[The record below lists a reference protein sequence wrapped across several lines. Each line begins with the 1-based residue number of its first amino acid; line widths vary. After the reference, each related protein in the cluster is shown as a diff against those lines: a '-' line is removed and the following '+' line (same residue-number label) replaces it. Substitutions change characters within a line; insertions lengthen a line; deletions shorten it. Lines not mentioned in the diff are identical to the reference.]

1 MLKFLRFTLILALL
15 SAASGSLAENPNWP
29 PEESVTDLS
38 QPTTWPDDNSY
49 HDMWELFS
57 FIPDDAKTLVRQEE
71 LALGSGIHADRAWQM
86 TTGDDRVIIAV
97 LDSGIRW
104 SELDLVNKYYLN
116 RGELPEP
123 DVACRTAA
131 FAASRPYDANGD
143 GIFNVQDYTNE
154 MGAEVPKTPCDPRIT
169 AFAGSWDTNGNTILD
184 PQDLIQIFSDGKDN
198 DNNGYVDDISGWDFF
213 DNDNDANDDTNYGH
227 GTGEAKDSAAQGNNG
242 IGRIGV
248 CPKCR
253 VLMVRVGDSFMAT
266 ANDFALGTVFAVD
279 SGASVVQEAL
289 GGLGNNP
296 FAREAIDYAYN
307 SNVVIIGSAA
317 DENSFHSN
325 LPGANDHVVYCHA
338 ITHDGLRVNTSTTF
352 LNFNNCTNYGPRLEL
367 STPGNSC
374 SSEATGKTAGVA
386 GLLYSAALKVN
397 LPFPSGSATKTDLF
411 GARRLSAEEVRQILI
426 TTVDDIHIPE
436 AKTDPSKY
444 PSREGWEQRFGYGR
458 TNVRSAVDAIMAQ
471 KIPPE
476 VDLQSPEW
484 FDVLYPDRQ
493 PTVALKGKLAFRK
506 ALYQSMD
513 YLIEWAP
520 GADPED
526 SAFTTLT
533 SKKGITEPIDGV
545 LYQWD
550 ISQLTVD
557 NADMPAPDYD
567 TNRRMIT
574 VRLRVTADSATLGPI
589 KGETRKAFHL
599 ERDPSLLAGFPL
611 QLGAGGDSSPK
622 LADLNGDG
630 KREIIV
636 ATADG
641 TVHAIDGQGREISGW
656 PAKIESVQALD
667 STIAGNVR
675 GSTGYTT
682 GGVDP
687 NKRAMV
693 MATVAIGDLD
703 GDGSLDVVVASYE
716 GKVHVF
722 GADGSLRPGFP
733 VAVDQLDLNSL
744 TNSDSVIDD
753 GIFAAPALAD
763 LDGDG
768 KLEIIV
774 AALDGK
780 IYVWREDG
788 TIQSGFPVLLQDPR
802 GAGSDGKLQR
812 ARIVSSPAIGDVDGD
827 GAPDIVVGSNELLDG
842 FGTVY
847 VVHGRGSEHAS
858 GEAYHP
864 AWPQRIVSF
873 EVLPM
878 VGEGIPIS
886 PALADVNRDGL
897 VEIAVGGVGTKA
909 LIRRNTGEEMI
920 PLCLA
925 HDNVDFT
932 KDGWEKEV
940 VPCPR
945 KISKSCAE
953 EEAADSKVFCVG
965 GAMKNNVFGEK
976 SNCSDNPSV
985 VLVSNPSF
993 GDLNNDQWPDLL
1005 FPMGGFGAAETFASG
1020 GTRSDFEH
1028 HIGAWN
1034 SVTGQYLPGFPQRMN
1049 DWQFFMNASV
1059 ADLDGDNLPE
1069 IIAGSGGYWLRAFDV
1084 NGKEP
1089 TGWPKLAGQWIIG
1102 SPAVGDLTGDG
1113 MLEVVSVTRW
1123 GWLHAWKTEGKATGR
1138 IDWES
1143 FGHDNH
1149 NSRNFENKLAQGIRA
1164 SELPTTAPDGGVADD
1179 GGYEPLCP
1187 SGSDECEGN
1196 GCSCDATGD
1205 NSAGRSFLG
1214 LLLAVSCL
1222 WRRRKLNV
1230 AAAR

>member
-1 MLKFLRFTLILALL
+1 MRKSLIVVVVLFTVV
-15 SAASGSLAENPNWP
+15 SANVGLAENADWP
-29 PEESVTDLS
+29 PAESVTDLS
-38 QPTTWPDDNSY
+38 KSTTWPDDNSY

-71 LALGSGIHADRAWQM
+71 LSMGSGIHADRAWQK
-86 TTGDDRVIIAV
+86 TTGDDRVVIAV

-131 FAASRPYDANGD
+131 FDASRPYDANGD
-143 GIFNVQDYTNE
+143 GMFNIQDYTTE
-154 MGAEVPKTPCDPRIT
+154 MGAGVPKTPCDPRIINY
-169 AFAGSWDTNGNTILD
+169 AGTWDTNGNTFLD
-184 PQDLIQIFSDGKDN
+184 PQDLIQIFSDGKD
-198 DNNGYVDDISGWDFF
+198 DDANGYIDDISGWDFF

-242 IGRIGV
+242 VGRIGV

-296 FAREAIDYAYN
+296 FARQAIDYAYN

-317 DENSFHSN
+317 DENSFHAN

-374 SSEATGKTAGVA
+374 SSEAVGKTAGVA
-386 GLLYSAALKVN
+386 GLLYSAALKAD
-397 LPFPSGSATKTDLF
+397 LDFPSGKASATDTF

-426 TTVDDIHIPE
+426 TTVDDINIPD
-436 AKTDPSKY
+436 AKDDPTKY
-444 PSREGWEQRFGYGR
+444 PSRAGWEQRFGYGR
-458 TNVRSAVDAIMAQ
+458 TNVRSAVDVILAS

-484 FDVLYPDRQ
+484 FDILYPDRT
-493 PTVALKGKLAFRK
+493 PNVAITGRISFRK
-506 ALYQSMD
+506 AFFESVD
-513 YLIEWAP
+513 YVIEWAP
-520 GADPED
+520 GADPEN
-526 SAFTTLT
+526 SAFTTLV
-533 SKKGITEPIDGV
+533 KKEGVTDPIDGT
-545 LYQWD
+545 LYDWD
-550 ISQLTVD
+550 ISQLSVD

-574 VRLRVTADSATLGPI
+574 VRIRVTANSTKLGAV
-589 KGETRKAFHL
+589 KGETRKAFHV
-599 ERDPSLLAGFPL
+599 ERDESLLSNFPI

-622 LADLNGDG
+622 LADLDGDG

-641 TVHAIDGQGREISGW
+641 QVHAIDGLGRPLPGW
-656 PAKIESVQALD
+656 PVKIEKIQALD
-667 STIAGNVR
+667 SDIAGNVR
-675 GSTGYTT
+675 LSYAYDK
-682 GGVDP
+682 GGIDAD
-687 NKRAMV
+687 KHAMV
-693 MATVAIGDLD
+693 MAAVAIGDLD
-703 GDGSLDVVVASYE
+703 GDKSLEVVVASYE

-722 GADGSLRPGFP
+722 GSDGTLRPGFP
-733 VAVDQLDLNSL
+733 VSVDNLDLNTL
-744 TNSDSVIDD
+744 TDGDNIIDD
-753 GIFAAPALAD
+753 GVFAAPALAD

-768 KLEIIV
+768 KLEIVV

-780 IYVWREDG
+780 IYVWRENG
-788 TIQSGFPVLLQDPR
+788 EGQTGFPVLLQDPR
-802 GAGSDGKLQR
+802 GQGSDASLMR

-827 GAPDIVVGSNELLDG
+827 GDLDIVVGSNELLDG

-847 VVHGRGSEHAS
+847 VVHGRGNEHGS
-858 GEAYHP
+858 GAAYHDG
-864 AWPQRIVSF
+864 WPQRIVSF

-886 PALADVNRDGL
+886 PALADVNRDGI
-897 VEIAVGGVGTKA
+897 VEIAIGGVGTKA

-925 HDNVDFT
+925 RDNVDFS
-932 KDGWEKEV
+932 KDGWQKEV
-940 VPCPR
+940 IPCTR
-945 KISKSCAE
+945 KITKSCAE
-953 EEAADSKVFCVG
+953 EEAADSRVFCVG
-965 GAMKNNVFGEK
+965 GAMKNNVFGDK

-1028 HIGAWN
+1028 HLGAWN
-1034 SVTGQYLPGFPQRMN
+1034 TVSGEYLPGFPQRTN
-1049 DWQFFMNASV
+1049 DWQFFMNISV
-1059 ADLDGDNLPE
+1059 ADIDGDDLPE
-1069 IIAGSGGYWLRAFDV
+1069 ILAGSGGYWQRAFNV

-1089 TGWPKLAGQWIIG
+1089 AGWPKLAGQWIIG
-1102 SPAVGDLTGDG
+1102 SPAVGDITGDG
-1113 MLEVVSVTRW
+1113 KLEVVSITRW
-1123 GWLHAWKTEGKATGR
+1123 GWLYAWQTEGKTTGR

-1149 NSRNFENKLAQGIRA
+1149 NSRNFENKLEQGIRA
-1164 SELPTTAPDGGVADD
+1164 SELPATPDGGVQDD
-1179 GGYEPLCP
+1179 AGYGTDCAN
-1187 SGSDECEGN
+1187 GSDECEGN
-1196 GCSCDATGD
+1196 GCSCEVGGGASTPWM
-1205 NSAGRSFLG
+1205 A
-1214 LLLAVSCL
+1214 LLLVL
-1222 WRRRKLNV
+1222 FFIRRKKGPK
-1230 AAAR
+1230 RR